1 VQAIRI
7 ASLLC
12 LDFQIYSGPIVASIV
27 ESLARLKGFDSLVYF
42 LDTAT
47 GVPRTWHL
55 DSMESA
61 WKSLVTQESQAG
73 SPDSLVPLQV
83 LLRF

>member
-61 WKSLVTQESQAG
+61 WKSLVRESQAG

-83 LLRF
+83 LLRY